1 MELALFEAI
10 VSGSVF
16 AIVAV
21 DFITSAYSFVRGD
34 KQ

>member
-1 MELALFEAI
+1 MQLAFFEAI

-21 DFITSAYSFVRGD
+21 DFITSAYNFVRGN